1 MRKEPDS
8 LSLSLSLAIATI
20 SKTMETLKILRIVE
34 TVVHFLAVS
43 PRREEPLLKVSK
55 SQDRGAGDS
64 PRRPVSRSS
73 VKKTKIATSEKT
85 PVHKSAANGTG
96 TRAKKR
102 FRQGERPTLL
112 SRILLPA
119 PEP

>member
-1 MRKEPDS
+1 MRKEPD
-8 LSLSLSLAIATI
+8 SLSLAIATI

-96 TRAKKR
+96 TRAKKAL
-102 FRQGERPTLL
+102 PT
-112 SRILLPA
+112 R
-119 PEP
+119 